1 MIEEPLRVHIGVFHV
16 QSVMSDPH
24 LGRYSMS
31 REGDIVLVYHQDQ
44 PALYARI
51 EAIEPD
57 VKKDWYRLTLLFLTI
72 PTQTVTWI
80 LREEYIN
87 GAGFTMNDQP
97 MRLEEVERPEQP
109 VEGSDA
115 GSPPSGHRGK
125 TAGAKVIPI
134 TKKGAGH

>member
-1 MIEEPLRVHIGVFHV
+1 
-16 QSVMSDPH
+16 MSASH
-24 LGRYSMS
+24 LWRYSMS

-57 VKKDWYRLTLLFLTI
+57 IKKDWYRLTLLFLTI
-72 PTQTVTWI
+72 PAQTVTWI

-87 GAGFTMNDQP
+87 GAHFTMNGQP
-97 MRLEEVERPEQP
+97 MRLEEVRRLEQS

-115 GSPPSGHRGK
+115 GGPPSGQRGGA
-125 TAGAKVIPI
+125 TGAKVIPI
-134 TKKGAGH
+134 KRKDSEQ

>member
-1 MIEEPLRVHIGVFHV
+1 
-16 QSVMSDPH
+16 
-24 LGRYSMS
+24 MS

-115 GSPPSGHRGK
+115 GSPLSGQRGK
-125 TAGAKVIPI
+125 AVGAKVIPI
-134 TKKGAGH
+134 TKKDTGH